1 MERGGGGP
9 GGRGGRAR
17 GARVAVVAAAAPDRG
32 RLLAAAGLAQK
43 LQLLLQ
49 APESEREKNIGTM
62 YIAL

>member
-1 MERGGGGP
+1 M
-9 GGRGGRAR
+9 
-17 GARVAVVAAAAPDRG
+17 AVVAAAAPDRG